1 SRAFLAARL
10 VDVLV
15 RDWDRLPAQWRW
27 ARFDEVPVRVGRPIP
42 GRRHQAFSRLDGLLP
57 PVARHSH
64 PRSLGVGDRYPDLG
78 GLAVDV
84 QATDEADVADV
95 QRQGDGSV
103 TLQLAR
109 RDATR
114 YYMRTFHPGETSEVR
129 LYLHDGDDRVVVRG
143 AGRGAITVRV
153 ITGAGHSA
161 LIDSTRS
168 GRTFFYVDHTPAR
181 VISGPRSSVDRG
193 AARGGPQQDPL
204 KLQLRDWGTR
214 WTPAVRLSFAPDVG
228 VLVGF
233 GETGM

>member
-1 SRAFLAARL
+1 MANRYYALLA
-10 VDVLV
+10 
-15 RDWDRLPAQWRW
+15 
-27 ARFDEVPVRVGRPIP
+27 G
-42 GRRHQAFSRLDGLLP
+42 
-57 PVARHSH
+57 
-64 PRSLGVGDRYPDLG
+64 
-78 GLAVDV
+78 AVDV

-103 TLQLAR
+103 ALRLSR
-109 RDATR
+109 RDGAR
-114 YYMRTFHPGETSEVR
+114 YYVRTFHPGETSEVR

-143 AGRGAITVRV
+143 SGRGAITLRV

-193 AARGGPQQDPL
+193 APRGGPQQDPL

-214 WTPAVRLSFAPDVG
+214 WSPAVRLSFAPDLG
-228 VLVGF
+228 VLAGG
-233 GETGM
+233 GETGTWVGFRQDPFKSQLGVGVSYAAAAPGFRGALSGGFRGVLLGMDAR